1 PTTSFEIDEG
11 LCLGDTIFFTNTSD
25 ATSSTWNFG
34 DGTELNLD
42 SPAYSYSNVGNYLVR
57 LTASNGNCQDTFEE
71 IISVSEPPIFE
82 LELPDTICTGS
93 PADLRIMVNQG
104 YSRYSWDFGD
114 NTTGVGRLTRHTF
127 IDNGKFDIVAEVEN
141 SEGCIVRKMGEIM
154 VLPTPEADF
163 VVDAFSLCTPSEIEF
178 INTTLDA
185 DSFEWRFDQGDV
197 RFTNDVNYRYE
208 EEGDFQVALIAG
220 FQSTCFDTVSQ
231 ILPIRSTPDIQF
243 ELQNISCGGDLDGF
257 VRLLDTLS
265 DFTYALSGPSY
276 FQTNPSLF
284 NNLGAGSYMLNVA
297 ADNDCDTTYFF
308 DLTQPQELSV
318 SIREDSVSIIKG
330 DAVPINVTLSHD
342 SLSLQW
348 LGLDKSSINEVD
360 SSNFVLSPLE
370 SGLYILEATDGRCVT
385 SDSVYFDV
393 LSREQVFLANA
404 FSPNGDERNN
414 YFYVQ
419 AGSGIAAVESFQ
431 VFDRKGELVYEA
443 QNILPNNPL
452 DGWDGSFNG
461 QMMNQGV
468 FVYAVQVRFKD
479 GTQETL
485 IGDVLLIR

>member
-1 PTTSFEIDEG
+1 
-11 LCLGDTIFFTNTSD
+11 
-25 ATSSTWNFG
+25 
-34 DGTELNLD
+34 
-42 SPAYSYSNVGNYLVR
+42 
-57 LTASNGNCQDTFEE
+57 
-71 IISVSEPPIFE
+71 
-82 LELPDTICTGS
+82 
-93 PADLRIMVNQG
+93 
-104 YSRYSWDFGD
+104 
-114 NTTGVGRLTRHTF
+114 
-127 IDNGKFDIVAEVEN
+127 
-141 SEGCIVRKMGEIM
+141 EGCIVRKMGEIM